1 MVEREELESLLYS
14 YVATVITGQ
23 NRIQYSES
31 SRKLTAHVPENLVF
45 TPKSEVRQQLAN
57 AEDWVEKRLQTVLP
71 GVKIRDRLSKRASR
85 RHRGRAR
92 NYLN

>member
-1 MVEREELESLLYS
+1 MIEREELQSLLYS
-14 YVATVITGQ
+14 YVATVLNGQ
-23 NRIQYSES
+23 DRIQYSES
-31 SRKLTAHVPENLVF
+31 SRKLTSHVPEGIVF

-57 AEDWVEKRLQTVLP
+57 AEEWVEKRLQTVLP
-71 GVKIRDRLSKRASR
+71 GAKIRDRLSKRASR